1 MCNGGSNNQW
11 GNNIDC
17 LRGEAGTWP
26 LGSSTYEHQWT
37 ALEVM
42 CMRLPGG
49 GDTSIAGYVE
59 GSQEER
65 A

>member
-1 MCNGGSNNQW
+1 MGKQHSLCCQEHS
-11 GNNIDC
+11 

-49 GDTSIAGYVE
+49 GDT
-59 GSQEER
+59 
-65 A
+65 